1 MHVSAVLAIQ
11 IQGRHHVDQ
20 WVLTF
25 HLEYSL
31 DCITFYSIVDV
42 DGNKTVRILYLY
54 VPSNLTCLRCLQ
66 HSFFEHLFNL
76 YLVLQFIHFNHYR
89 RYLFVCVGGSLI
101 RESSL
106 IVFFLRRFS
115 QVTNTNNVR
124 FTMNFIVCV
133 MNCL

>member
-25 HLEYSL
+25 RLEYSL

-42 DGNKTVRILYLY
+42 DGNNTVQILYLH

-76 YLVLQFIHFNHYR
+76 Y
-89 RYLFVCVGGSLI
+89 
-101 RESSL
+101 
-106 IVFFLRRFS
+106 
-115 QVTNTNNVR
+115 
-124 FTMNFIVCV
+124 
-133 MNCL
+133 